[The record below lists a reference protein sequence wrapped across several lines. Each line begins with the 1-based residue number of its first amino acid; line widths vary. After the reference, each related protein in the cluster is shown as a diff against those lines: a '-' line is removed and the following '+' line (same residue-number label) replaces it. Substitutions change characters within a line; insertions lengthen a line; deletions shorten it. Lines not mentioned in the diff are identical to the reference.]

1 MIKNDE
7 VNFDILINKFDRLQS
22 TKNLIKITKLS
33 LKKNSN
39 NSFNK
44 KFSNK
49 NNYSKYKENF
59 KNYLKNN
66 DIRISYSDK
75 YLLEHYN
82 NIFNKNKSTIK
93 KTKIFW
99 LWISVCTILFITIVV
114 LTILGTLD
122 II

>member
-1 MIKNDE
+1 MMKNDE
-7 VNFDILINKFDRLQS
+7 INFDVLINKFDRLQS

-44 KFSNK
+44 RFNSK

-66 DIRISYSDK
+66 DIDISYSDK

-82 NIFNKNKSTIK
+82 NIFNKSKSTIK
-93 KTKIFW
+93 KTKIF
-99 LWISVCTILFITIVV
+99 
-114 LTILGTLD
+114 
-122 II
+122 